1 MRKARS
7 WDLESSADHKV
18 AILRADASSRAVE
31 SIEGLTK
38 NEVATLTSGGAN
50 GFICRDN
57 SAGSCNSTSK
67 LIPMLDIVRSR
78 PLVDANAGLISL
90 IIDFLIRKGS
100 ARTILSCKT
109 IPAGTNTSHLCESAD
124 NERQEK

>member
-1 MRKARS
+1 MRKAWS
-7 WDLESSADHKV
+7 WGPESLADHKIV
-18 AILRADASSRAVE
+18 ILRADASSRVVE
-31 SIEGLTK
+31 SKEGLTK
-38 NEVATLTSGGAN
+38 NEVTSLTSGGAK

-57 SAGSCNSTSK
+57 LAGSYNPTSK
-67 LIPMLDIVRSR
+67 LIPMLDIVRSS

-124 NERQEK
+124 NERHEK

>member
-7 WDLESSADHKV
+7 WGPESLADHKI
-18 AILRADASSRAVE
+18 AILRADACSRVVE
-31 SIEGLTK
+31 SKEGLTK
-38 NEVATLTSGGAN
+38 NEVTALTSGGAN

-57 SAGSCNSTSK
+57 SAGSYNSTSK
-67 LIPMLDIVRSR
+67 LIPRLDIVRSS
-78 PLVDANAGLISL
+78 PSVDANAGLIPL
-90 IIDFLIRKGS
+90 IIDFRIRKGS

-124 NERQEK
+124 SERDEK